1 MHARFTFT
9 TFLSI
14 LPLLAAFT
22 WPSFGE
28 GVDRS
33 GDTQQQL
40 QGGDAQ
46 PKGVLGHGLLYF
58 NQLEEAEQD
67 LLDEQSEW
75 VEAEEVEEEEEEERL
90 KRVVRRW
97 RSRVLEDGDEA
108 GVAGSSYSYDNEE
121 AGDATDAPTPS
132 TNAPTPS
139 TNAPTPSTNAPTPST
154 NAPTPSTSA
163 PTPSTSA
170 PTPSTNAPTPST
182 NAPTDAPI
190 AEPTEEPSDAPKK
203 DAGGGLSGG
212 ATAGGVFAFV
222 GIVRDRSIL
231 LHPVHL
237 LTPSQAAL
245 FCYCARKN
253 ANPPKPNVDK
263 TTEMNVF
270 KRMAETAGQNA
281 YPTANAGSGGGGKME
296 GFGGGGYV

>member
-67 LLDEQSEW
+67 LLDEQSDW

-108 GVAGSSYSYDNEE
+108 GAAGSSYSYDNEE

-154 NAPTPSTSA
+154 NAPTPSTN
-163 PTPSTSA
+163 A

-203 DAGGGLSGG
+203 DAGGGPSGG

-222 GIVRDRSIL
+222 GI
-231 LHPVHL
+231 
-237 LTPSQAAL
+237 AAL